1 MRKVKV
7 WFAGLVFLTIA
18 SVPVLAENNNARPAN
33 DNPPAATGEKAGTA
47 PVTPPASS
55 TMARKSI
62 PSINAVN
69 VSGLLDALLKKG
81 VLTLSEAN
89 SIRNAIP
96 DAGLHLLIDTLVRK
110 GVLDAADLAATA
122 TVAPTVAPSAVSAPK
137 KQAPVPQPEAA
148 ELKPATTSVNPA
160 IVPVRALGLDPPS
173 QAA

>member
-18 SVPVLAENNNARPAN
+18 SVPVLAENNNAMPAD
-33 DNPPAATGEKAGTA
+33 DNAPATTGEKAGT
-47 PVTPPASS
+47 TPATPLASS
-55 TMARKSI
+55 TMAARSI

-96 DAGLHLLIDTLVRK
+96 DAGLHLLVETLIRK
-110 GVLDAADLAATA
+110 GVLDAADFSTTATA
-122 TVAPTVAPSAVSAPK
+122 TVVARWCN
-137 KQAPVPQPEAA
+137 
-148 ELKPATTSVNPA
+148 SVWSRRP
-160 IVPVRALGLDPPS
+160 
-173 QAA
+173 